1 MTPSQD
7 ARKRA
12 VICQDC
18 WFWKE
23 MSCALANPEGDAC
36 ANRRPVR
43 GRSRKP
49 VAPAQPPLIPL
60 AEGHSRLRPFSEA
73 TPEATFSIADVR
85 EPELAA
91 VASEDIATDISRAD
105 VLQPLRSMPPSFREI
120 RAGRAVAAA
129 RAPIAEARIPLA
141 DLDDAQTRMSFTN
154 ADGAGLDELVER
166 VRRRTAAR
174 LSGR

>member
-1 MTPSQD
+1 
-7 ARKRA
+7 
-12 VICQDC
+12 
-18 WFWKE
+18 
-23 MSCALANPEGDAC
+23 MSCALANPEAGAC

-43 GRSRKP
+43 GRTRKP
-49 VAPAQPPLIPL
+49 AAPAQPPLIPL

-73 TPEATFSIADVR
+73 APEATFSLTAVR
-85 EPELAA
+85 EPELVAA
-91 VASEDIATDISRAD
+91 PSADVATDMPQPD
-105 VLQPLRSMPPSFREI
+105 VLQPLRSTPPSFREI

-141 DLDDAQTRMSFTN
+141 DLDDAQTRMAFTN
-154 ADGAGLDELVER
+154 VDGAGLDELVER